1 MLIVRRRVGERIVI
15 TGGIEITV
23 AAVSGGGVRLAIKA
37 PRGVAVIRG
46 EVHDSI
52 VAANSAAMESPA
64 DDGASQAP
72 RAPDAEAEEESRHA
86 S

>member
-37 PRGVAVIRG
+37 PRGVAVMRG

-52 VAANSAAMESPA
+52 VAANSAAAESPA
-64 DDGASQAP
+64 DDDGSQAP
-72 RAPDAEAEEESRHA
+72 PAIAEAEEESRHA